1 MRSIAW
7 RHLVAILLL
16 SLGIVASEG
25 ARRLRPE
32 ATPWQVDFSRVPEV
46 IAGEQRRELPYDREI
61 AEYLEADAMRT
72 FAWGEG
78 ERQVI
83 ASLIYGRS
91 WRTVHTPA
99 QCLPAQGWS
108 IISDDEVVIPT
119 SLELPHPPPVLGR
132 LLRVERDGAV
142 ELVLFIF
149 AHKGGTS
156 TNYAEHSLAVMT
168 GPRGAGG
175 LSLMLTTPVF
185 SEHDELAARARLVAF
200 AGELYPYAVA
210 FWYPDWTPGTR
221 RGEMTGAGRAND
233 L

>member
-1 MRSIAW
+1 MRPYAR
-7 RHLVAILLL
+7 RHLVAIAILA
-16 SLGIVASEG
+16 LGLVAAEG

-32 ATPWQVDFSRVPEV
+32 ASTWQVDFAAVPQV

-78 ERQVI
+78 EEQVM
-83 ASLIYGRS
+83 ASLIYGKS

-108 IISDDEVVIPT
+108 IITDEATLVPTPSD
-119 SLELPHPPPVLGR
+119 LPHPPPVMGR
-132 LLRVERDGAV
+132 VLRVQRDGV
-142 ELVLFIF
+142 TELVLFIF

-156 TNYAEHSLAVMT
+156 TDYAEHSLAVMT

-175 LSLMLTTPVF
+175 LSLMLTTPVP
-185 SEHDELAARARLVAF
+185 SLEDEAAAQARLVGF
-200 AGELYPYAVA
+200 AGELYPRAVA
-210 FWYPDWTPGTR
+210 FWYPDWTPPGT
-221 RGEMTGAGRAND
+221 AA
-233 L
+233 